1 MIQSS
6 NHDATQRF
14 TGLFGLST
22 STIQSPK
29 ILSRFQSSLSATT
42 SLTYARTFWAY
53 MCFLPSPFQLHADR
67 NLSSATFSYSY
78 SSYRALFP
86 PCHLNVRSHIRACA
100 LYYKHVHRK
109 GMSRRNIDV
118 LLKLNRIDDKN
129 DDVRCASI
137 SSHTLCSPV
146 SLLMPP
152 RCTIIPTCTEMRV
165 RANLSSLLPRFLL
178 RSQR

>member
-42 SLTYARTFWAY
+42 SLTYARTFGLI
-53 MCFLPSPFQLHADR
+53 CVFFLLRSNFMPTETSLRQRFPTLILPTSR
-67 NLSSATFSYSY
+67 Y
-78 SSYRALFP
+78 FP
-86 PCHLNVRSHIRACA
+86 PVIWTCVRTFVRVH
-100 LYYKHVHRK
+100 YKHVHRK